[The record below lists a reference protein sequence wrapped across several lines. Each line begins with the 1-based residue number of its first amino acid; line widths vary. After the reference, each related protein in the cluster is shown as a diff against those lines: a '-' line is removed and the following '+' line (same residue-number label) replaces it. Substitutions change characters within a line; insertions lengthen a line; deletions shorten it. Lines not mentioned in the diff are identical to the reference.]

1 MRYRYLLCDN
11 DNTLMDFDAAE
22 RGALEQAARIMALPF
37 DEDVLRLY
45 HTINRA
51 QWAAYERGET
61 TQDRLRVERFRLLL
75 GALELD
81 EAQAHALADAFGE
94 ALATRA
100 DLMPGAMAFM
110 EAVHAHM
117 KVALV
122 TNGLGATQRGR
133 LRRCP
138 FTPYLDAV
146 IISGET
152 GVSKPD
158 PRMAYLALEALGC
171 ADPREAV
178 LLGDSESSDIACACA
193 AGIDSIHLAMRS
205 APSARATR
213 VAFSLEEAREMLL
226 KE

>member
-22 RGALEQAARIMALPF
+22 RGALEQAARAMALPF
-37 DEDVLRLY
+37 DEDVLRVY
-45 HTINRA
+45 HAINRA

-75 GALELD
+75 EALGRD
-81 EAQAHALADAFGE
+81 EAQTHALADAFGE

-110 EAVHAHM
+110 EAVHARM

-122 TNGLGATQRGR
+122 TNGVGVTQRGR
-133 LRRCP
+133 LSRCP
-138 FTPYLDAV
+138 FTPYLDAI
-146 IISGET
+146 IISGES
-152 GVSKPD
+152 GISKPD
-158 PRMAYLALEALGC
+158 PRMACLALEALGC
-171 ADPREAV
+171 VNPREAV

-205 APSARATR
+205 APSKRATR
-213 VAFSLEEAREMLL
+213 VALSLEQALEILL
-226 KE
+226 EE